1 MFQTTVSI
9 LCVVSFFFVT
19 QFKFS
24 VQYQH
29 INEALLL
36 KVLDLLL
43 ILTLPFEKFISQ
55 NENYTGLSNKSWA
68 FRKLIFHT

>member
-1 MFQTTVSI
+1 MCKTTVSI
-9 LCVVSFFFVT
+9 LCVTSFVCVT

-29 INEALLL
+29 INKALLL

-55 NENYTGLSNKSWA
+55 NGNYTGLSNKSWA